1 LNPEPVLSTT
11 TVEHLYLHIPFC
23 HRICP
28 YCSFYKHQ
36 HGDTNLGAF
45 VEAVLAE
52 ARRRVSQTS
61 QPVSGVL
68 PPPAVKL
75 RTVYLGGGTPTALSE
90 PHLQRLLAGLREV
103 YDFSGVVEFCSEA
116 NPRTVTE
123 GKAAMMR
130 AEGITRMSLGV
141 QAWDEPTLRTLGR
154 DHAPCEAEETFHTL
168 RAAGFPSVSL
178 DLMFSIPGQA
188 LEQWRHTLEK
198 TLSLRPDHISAY
210 NLNYE
215 EDTEFFERLGRGEFR
230 EDVGRDSDFF
240 FTALDTLNAAGYE
253 HYETSNYAR
262 PGHRSAH
269 NESYWRGADYLGL
282 GPSAFSTVG
291 GVRWQNV
298 CDTRA
303 YIEKM
308 QQGAEVVAQSE
319 TITPDKRRIE
329 RFGLE
334 LRTAAGLPVDL
345 ITGQGRRMME
355 SLLEEGLITLE
366 AGAVRLSRQG
376 KPLVDEIAV
385 GLMAE

>member
-1 LNPEPVLSTT
+1 LSTT

-45 VEAVLAE
+45 VEAMLTE
-52 ARRRVSQTS
+52 ARRSVSQAF

-68 PPPAVKL
+68 PLPTVKP

-90 PHLQRLLAGLREV
+90 PHLQRLLSGLREIF
-103 YDFSGVVEFCSEA
+103 DFSEVIEFCSEA

-123 GKAAMMR
+123 SKAAMMR
-130 AEGITRMSLGV
+130 AAGLTRMSVGV

-154 DHAPCEAEETFHTL
+154 DHAPSEAEETFHIL
-168 RAAGFPSVSL
+168 RATGFPSVSL
-178 DLMFSIPGQA
+178 DLMFSIPGQTP
-188 LEQWRHTLEK
+188 EQWQHTLEK
-198 TLSLRPDHISAY
+198 TISLRPDHISAY

-240 FTALDTLNAAGYE
+240 FTALDTLAAAGYE

-269 NESYWRGADYLGL
+269 NESYWLGADYLGL

-303 YIEKM
+303 YIERM
-308 QQGAEVVAQSE
+308 QQGAEVVAQTE
-319 TITPDKRRIE
+319 TITPEKRRIE

-334 LRTAAGLPVDL
+334 LRTAKGLPVDL
-345 ITGQGRRMME
+345 IIGQGRQMLD
-355 SLLEEGLITLE
+355 SLVAEGLVRLE
-366 AGAVRLSRQG
+366 SDAVRLSREG